1 MRKLNKNRRRRLGD
15 QGFTLVELLVVIA
28 IIGILV
34 GLLLPAVQ
42 AAREAARR
50 ASCNNNLMQIGV
62 AMHHF
67 EFNHEH
73 LPAGTIHPEGPI
85 RSEPMGQHVSW
96 TVQILPFIEEQIAY
110 KMFDIEAGAY
120 AEVNL
125 PVRQHTVGLFVCPS
139 EPDWRSEELPFSTY
153 AGCYHSEESPID
165 ATNNGLFFLNSK
177 LRYNRI
183 PDGSTYTVMVGDA
196 MPDKKQLGWV
206 SGTRATLR
214 NTSAFGKDVGQGW
227 RNRNAVEENP
237 NDPANNVLY
246 VGGFASRH
254 PGGGNFVFADGA
266 VRFVSFQM
274 EPDVMR
280 RYGDRQDGELVNH
293 P

>member
-1 MRKLNKNRRRRLGD
+1 
-15 QGFTLVELLVVIA
+15 VELLVVIA

-73 LPAGTIHPEGPI
+73 LPAGTINPEGPI

-96 TVQILPFIEEQIAY
+96 TVQILPFIEEQNAY
-110 KMFDIEAGAY
+110 KMFDFEAGAY

-125 PVRQHTVGLFVCPS
+125 PVRQHTVGLFLCPS
-139 EPDWRSEELPFSTY
+139 EPVWRNDTLPFSTY

-165 ATNNGLFFLNSK
+165 AASNGLFFLNSK
-177 LRYNRI
+177 LRYNQI
-183 PDGSTYTVMVGDA
+183 PDGSTYTVMAGDA
-196 MPDKKQLGWV
+196 IPDNKQLGWA

-214 NTSAFGKDVGQGW
+214 NMTAFGKDVGQGW
-227 RNRNAVEENP
+227 RNRNAAEDDP
-237 NDPANNVLY
+237 NDPQNNVLY
-246 VGGFASRH
+246 AGGFASRH

-266 VRFVSFQM
+266 VRYMSFTT

-280 RYGDRQDGELVNH
+280 RYGDRQDGELVSH